1 MKKEKIDLTHNELY
15 ELWNGLYFQ
24 GSSHTLNKET
34 YKHIKQINTSD
45 QSDGPSW
52 DYILERNSDGKF
64 FKFNV
69 WDAGTRNGYIFEDKY
84 LIEVFEKTEIT
95 YE

>member
-1 MKKEKIDLTHNELY
+1 MKKERIDSTQEEL
-15 ELWNGLYFQ
+15 LRFWDDLYHPDSRARL
-24 GSSHTLNKET
+24 GDET
-34 YKHIKQINTSD
+34 YKHIKKINTSD

-52 DYILERNSDGKF
+52 DYIVQRESDGKF

-69 WDAGTRNGYIFEDKY
+69 WDAGTHNGYIIEDPY

-95 YE
+95 YQ